1 MTPKSAAE
9 EIQQE
14 VFDIILKEYNNI
26 FASKAISILII
37 EKILEAHL
45 HNQEEVDFWRQAK
58 DFAKNL
64 DTN

>member
-1 MTPKSAAE
+1 MTPKSVAKE
-9 EIQQE
+9 MQQE
-14 VFDIILKEYNNI
+14 VFDIILKEYNSI
-26 FASKAISILII
+26 WASKAITILII

-58 DFAKNL
+58 EFAKDL